1 MRLVSGVEERV
12 LSVVVETAVVLG
24 RVGICLMHGA
34 GLQGCLVGDVVEGH
48 QTVSVPTAERAE
60 GGFFCGV
67 DVDVDAFA
75 EGLHV
80 EVRAG

>member
-1 MRLVSGVEERV
+1 M
-12 LSVVVETAVVLG
+12 LG
-24 RVGICLMHGA
+24 RVGLCLMHGA
-34 GLQGCLVGDVVEGH
+34 GLQGGLVGDVVEGH

-75 EGLHV
+75 EGLHAVWDLRWDYVLV
-80 EVRAG
+80 ELTKENV